1 MIRCLSGGLSE
12 TGPTPHR
19 PFRDAHHS
27 ASMPSLVGGGLRA
40 KPGEV
45 SLAHLGVL
53 FLDELPEFQRAALEV
68 LRQPM
73 ETGQTTVARANA
85 HVTYP
90 ARFQLIA
97 AMKPCRCGYLGDPA
111 QACTR
116 APRCAADYQAKIFG
130 HLFDRIDLHVD
141 VPAVNL
147 LDLSQ
152 PPPSEPSKSVAARVA
167 KARALEKD
175 RYQEF
180 SDGKPLRTNAA
191 ADGALLEKVA
201 APDSEGRRL
210 RFEAADRM
218 RLSARLSPGITN
230 CTNVGGFERRWPG
243 GSDSHRRGRSLSPD
257 RVRKEFSH
265 RQILSFF

>member
-116 APRCAADYQAKIFG
+116 APRCAADYQAKFSGIFSTE
-130 HLFDRIDLHVD
+130 LICMSMFRRSICWIS
-141 VPAVNL
+141 PNRPRQ
-147 LDLSQ
+147 SQ
-152 PPPSEPSKSVAARVA
+152 A
-167 KARALEKD
+167 KA
-175 RYQEF
+175 
-180 SDGKPLRTNAA
+180 
-191 ADGALLEKVA
+191 LL
-201 APDSEGRRL
+201 PG
-210 RFEAADRM
+210 
-218 RLSARLSPGITN
+218 SPK
-230 CTNVGGFERRWPG
+230 
-243 GSDSHRRGRSLSPD
+243 
-257 RVRKEFSH
+257 RVR
-265 RQILSFF
+265 

>member
-1 MIRCLSGGLSE
+1 M
-12 TGPTPHR
+12 
-19 PFRDAHHS
+19 
-27 ASMPSLVGGGLRA
+27 
-40 KPGEV
+40 
-45 SLAHLGVL
+45 
-53 FLDELPEFQRAALEV
+53 
-68 LRQPM
+68 
-73 ETGQTTVARANA
+73 
-85 HVTYP
+85 YP
-90 ARFQLIA
+90 
-97 AMKPCRCGYLGDPA
+97 
-111 QACTR
+111 R
-116 APRCAADYQAKIFG
+116 APVRSGLPGKIFG

-218 RLSARLSPGITN
+218 RLSARLSPGITIAR
-230 CTNVGGFERRWPG
+230 TLAVLKGGGPVARIHIVEAVAYRRIASG
-243 GSDSHRRGRSLSPD
+243 KNL
-257 RVRKEFSH
+257 VTAKF
-265 RQILSFF
+265 